1 MSSWVDQQRRIG
13 ELQGGRQQS
22 SFIMCCDM
30 CPKSTQFD
38 ETLQIC
44 AESLLLLPLQKF
56 SSIHYLVSIDIY
68 NTRSVSQDKGQTS
81 Q

>member
-1 MSSWVDQQRRIG
+1 
-13 ELQGGRQQS
+13 
-22 SFIMCCDM
+22 M